1 MRVGQQGDGHSISIL
16 AQLAADKLGAAQH
29 IAPLV
34 IAAELHVAAV
44 MLEHV
49 VEVVA
54 LHDHVVELE
63 EGQALL
69 HALLIALGAQHVVDG
84 EAGAHVAQQ
93 LDVVQI
99 QQPVAVVDDNCLAL
113 GKIDEPAHLFLE
125 AVYVVLDGLL
135 RHHLAHVGLAGRVAD
150 HCRTAANEDDGLVA
164 RHLEALHQAERH
176 KVSHV
181 QAVCGG
187 VEADVE
193 GCLAGIHQFFDF
205 LFVGHLCDEPTPF
218 EFFKHCHFLQ
228 SPLFF
233 WRSVREKKSPDSC
246 IFAASA

>member
-1 MRVGQQGDGHSISIL
+1 MGEHAVD
-16 AQLAADKLGAAQH
+16 AEVCAH
-29 IAPLV
+29 IP
-34 IAAELHVAAV
+34 
-44 MLEHV
+44 
-49 VEVVA
+49 
-54 LHDHVVELE
+54 
-63 EGQALL
+63 
-69 HALLIALGAQHVVDG
+69 QHV
-84 EAGAHVAQQ
+84 HI
-93 LDVVQI
+93 VQV

-150 HCRTAANEDDGLVA
+150 HCRTAADEDDGLVA